1 MVEIFLSCAIID
13 KREKTVKKE
22 ARDMAIMEASPT
34 KESVLF
40 KGVSN
45 RVIGE
50 IGRGAAEVV
59 FEPDTVIFKTDDEA
73 STIYEL
79 VEGTVDIM
87 VFEKEH
93 MQFTVTSPGEIFGWS
108 ALIEPYVYT
117 ATARAATIVKAIGI
131 NRNIIEATV
140 TRHPAEG
147 LIIYKNLAGI
157 IGLRLKSAYQHI
169 YRQG

>member
-1 MVEIFLSCAIID
+1 MVDMFLSCAMID
-13 KREKTVKKE
+13 NREKTANKE
-22 ARDMAIMEASPT
+22 AKDMAIMEASPT

-50 IGRGAAEVV
+50 IGRGVAEVV
-59 FEPDTVIFKTDDEA
+59 FEPDTLIFKTDDEA

-87 VFEKEH
+87 VLEKEH
-93 MQFTVTSPGEIFGWS
+93 MQFTVTRPGDIFGWS
-108 ALIEPYVYT
+108 AMVEPYLYT

-157 IGLRLKSAYQHI
+157 IGQRLKSAYQHI